1 MKMEGV
7 FIDGER
13 CIGCRHC
20 EIACAIEHSSS
31 KKLFSMLGEE
41 PQPHP
46 RIAVRLGINLLTFP
60 NKCQHCD
67 PAPCMDVCPTGAMYR
82 DGKTGSV
89 QVNHEKCI
97 SCGICAMVCP
107 HDAIEYRLTPAKESA
122 AAFKCDGCIDRRAD
136 GRNPAC
142 VEACVTGALI
152 FGDINKIIAERRSR
166 RSLNL
171 TRDLSGY
178 HPKAIPA
185 NIIAF
190 RKVQEKI
197 TQFGM
202 LPSGK
207 EE

>member
-1 MKMEGV
+1 MEGV

-20 EIACAIEHSSS
+20 EIACAIEHSSG
-31 KKLFSMLGEE
+31 KQFFLMLKEE
-41 PQPHP
+41 PLSHP
-46 RIAVRLGINLLTFP
+46 RIAVKPGINLLTFP

-67 PAPCMDVCPTGAMYR
+67 PAPCTEVCPTGAMQR
-82 DGKTGSV
+82 DKKTGSV
-89 QVNHEKCI
+89 LVNSEKCI
-97 SCGICAMVCP
+97 SCGMCAMVCP
-107 HDAIEYRLTPAKESA
+107 HDAIEYRIVPGKGSA
-122 AAFKCDGCIDRRAD
+122 VAFKCDGCVVRRAE
-136 GRNPAC
+136 GREPAC

-152 FGDINKIIAERRSR
+152 FGEINKIISERRTR
-166 RSLNL
+166 RSVNL
-171 TRDLSGY
+171 TRELSGY
-178 HPKAIPA
+178 TSQEIPA

-197 TQFGM
+197 AQFGI